1 MHITSSR
8 SVSSKTTNQGFS
20 LVEAMVI
27 VTIIGIL
34 VTLGYS
40 RFKYHIAKARQG
52 EAKSNLIHI
61 TTLQEAYI
69 LEHNKYAVL
78 STSVGTGWKGVGLR
92 RNKTPKEYACDTD
105 KPGEEMLNDLGFRPR
120 NCRELRYEYWTA
132 AGFIGWE
139 DDLTDNPTHR
149 AYVTRHPDYKEPAYQ
164 IRADSDPSFT
174 KEYIWPDCDVRD
186 LWRVSYNNS
195 IPEQGPVS
203 RRVLENCK

>member
-1 MHITSSR
+1 MQITLSR

-61 TTLQEAYI
+61 ASLQKAYL
-69 LEHNKYAVL
+69 LEHHKYAIL
-78 STSVGTGWKGVGLR
+78 STREGTGWKGVGLR
-92 RNKTPKEYACDTD
+92 RNRRPKQYACSTSR
-105 KPGEEMLNDLGFRPR
+105 PGEEMLNDLGFRPR

-132 AGFIGWE
+132 ARFIGWE
-139 DDLTDNPTHR
+139 DGMTAPAPST
-149 AYVTRHPDYKEPAYQ
+149 HPDFGEPVFQ

-174 KEYIWPDCDVRD
+174 EEYIWPDCEVRD
-186 LWRVSYNNS
+186 LWRISYGNTH
-195 IPEQGPVS
+195 PEQGAVS
-203 RRVLENCK
+203 RRVLENCND